1 MITVDLLS
9 FVAAAL
15 AVCGLAAVVWEI
27 AARDPRLFRDIMED
41 SRGFAER
48 PLEAAPEKEAASKE
62 AVADIPP
69 PQAPGQTPRR
79 AA

>member
-15 AVCGLAAVVWEI
+15 AVCGLAAVAWEI
-27 AARDPRLFRDIMED
+27 AARDPRLFRDIID
-41 SRGFAER
+41 DTRGFAER
-48 PLEAAPEKEAASKE
+48 PLPAEPGEEAAGKKSAAAPPVGPEQS
-62 AVADIPP
+62 
-69 PQAPGQTPRR
+69 PRR